1 MTSQAIFVC
10 GATGTQGGAVTRHL
24 LEHGGYTVH
33 SISRS
38 PESPAAKSLQSL
50 GVKLFRGDF
59 NDKDSVRD
67 SIKNCT
73 GLFLNFMPDLNNLQL
88 EVEHAKDI
96 LSLAKEAGVRH
107 VIYSS
112 GLSVKEPQRHKY
124 WDPNSFTA
132 TVLLSKQAIEN
143 EVRTAGFEYWTI
155 LRPGYFMSNLLPPL
169 VRMYPGLIEHGR
181 WTTALT
187 PETKLALVDPDD
199 IGRFAAAAFSD
210 PARFNKHEIPL
221 SSELLGV
228 QEIITALSRTSGKHL
243 EAVFI
248 PQEEVEAQAPTNP
261 FISGQLA
268 MRDMDQFV
276 DDGLTRSYGL
286 PLGTFEQFLE
296 REKERVVNAYAGV
309 SAR

>member
-1 MTSQAIFVC
+1 MTTQAIFVC

-24 LEHGGYTVH
+24 LKHGGYTVH
-33 SISRS
+33 SISRN
-38 PESPAAKSLQSL
+38 PESSAAESLQSL
-50 GVKLFRGDF
+50 GVKLLKGDF
-59 NDKDSVRD
+59 NDKESLRD

-73 GLFLNFMPDLNNLQL
+73 DLFLNFMPDLNNLQL
-88 EVEHAKDI
+88 EVEHAKDV
-96 LSLAKEAGVRH
+96 LSLAKEAGVKY

-112 GLSVKEPQRHKY
+112 SLSIKEPQRHKY

-132 TVLLSKQAIEN
+132 AVLLSKQAIEN

-169 VRMYPGLIEHGR
+169 VRMYPGLLENGC

-187 PETKLALVDPDD
+187 PETKLALIDPDD
-199 IGRFAAAAFSD
+199 IGRFAAAAFSN
-210 PARFNKHEIPL
+210 PARFNKQEIPL

-228 QEIITALSRTSGKHL
+228 EEIITALSRTSGRHL
-243 EAVFI
+243 EAVFMA
-248 PQEEVEAQAPTNP
+248 QEEAEAQAPTNP

-286 PLGTFEQFLE
+286 PLGTFEQFLQ
-296 REKERVVNAYAGV
+296 REKAKVVEAYAGV
-309 SAR
+309 SDR